1 MRSAREIAI
10 SAMKARGERARERE
24 EIARVARQ
32 LATMDA
38 QVSLVNCLLIASDCQ
53 ARQLATMDAQVS
65 FVNCL
70 LIASDCQLAT
80 MDAQVSAAS

>member
-1 MRSAREIAI
+1 MRSAREIAISAMKAEEAEVRSAREIAI

-38 QVSLVNCLLIASDCQ
+38 QVSLVNCLL
-53 ARQLATMDAQVS
+53 M
-65 FVNCL
+65 
-70 LIASDCQLAT
+70 ASDCQLAT

>member
-1 MRSAREIAI
+1 MKAEEAEVRSAREIAI

-53 ARQLATMDAQVS
+53 
-65 FVNCL
+65 
-70 LIASDCQLAT
+70 LAT

>member
-38 QVSLVNCLLIASDCQ
+38 QVSLVNCLLIAS
-53 ARQLATMDAQVS
+53 
-65 FVNCL
+65 
-70 LIASDCQLAT
+70 
-80 MDAQVSAAS
+80 